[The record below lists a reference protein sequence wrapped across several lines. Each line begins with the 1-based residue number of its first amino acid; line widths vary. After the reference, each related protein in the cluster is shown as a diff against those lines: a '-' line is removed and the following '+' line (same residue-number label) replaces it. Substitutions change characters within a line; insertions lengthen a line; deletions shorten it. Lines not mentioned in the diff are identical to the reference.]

1 MASSEPNPLPQDI
14 LDKISAYLQNANK
27 LVNIMVFFCKDNAVT
42 QRTIQIL
49 RTVIHMDEVFQGI
62 VDRLVEDTEKLKND
76 ENYYPVMAAIWNYHL
91 KPKIEHLNEVG
102 GANLSSVKTIVSSM
116 DSTEASLSLTF
127 IAILSRLTT
136 AKQYEIVQLIK
147 DTAELVGVHPS
158 SLDLLNQSF
167 NNLLKVT
174 TSPYGNAISVGLLP
188 VFLTYDIWN
197 HLRRWWK
204 DEITGEQCAKN
215 IIKSCAGV
223 AGGVAGGFLGAAVGN
238 YFENEIGIFVEAVV
252 GGVVGS
258 ALSYSLSQWLTEYF
272 FKSPKEKALE
282 DAYKF
287 LQLNS
292 DASVD
297 EINTNFRRL
306 VNEFDPNIV
315 GSNDNFQ
322 KLQYYMSIIKLDKG
336 EF

>member
-1 MASSEPNPLPQDI
+1 
-14 LDKISAYLQNANK
+14 
-27 LVNIMVFFCKDNAVT
+27 
-42 QRTIQIL
+42 
-49 RTVIHMDEVFQGI
+49 
-62 VDRLVEDTEKLKND
+62 
-76 ENYYPVMAAIWNYHL
+76 
-91 KPKIEHLNEVG
+91 
-102 GANLSSVKTIVSSM
+102 
-116 DSTEASLSLTF
+116 
-127 IAILSRLTT
+127 
-136 AKQYEIVQLIK
+136 
-147 DTAELVGVHPS
+147 
-158 SLDLLNQSF
+158 
-167 NNLLKVT
+167 
-174 TSPYGNAISVGLLP
+174 
-188 VFLTYDIWN
+188 
-197 HLRRWWK
+197 
-204 DEITGEQCAKN
+204 
-215 IIKSCAGV
+215 V